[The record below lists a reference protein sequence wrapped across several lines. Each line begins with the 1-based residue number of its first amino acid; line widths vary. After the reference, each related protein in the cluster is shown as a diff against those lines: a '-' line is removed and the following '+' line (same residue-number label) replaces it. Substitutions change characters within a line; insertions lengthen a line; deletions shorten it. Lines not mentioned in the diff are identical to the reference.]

1 MNPGNVKS
9 GTYIDFNKK
18 NDKEYPNFEVD
29 NHVKMSRWKEFLQKF
44 TLKAFMIKK
53 LKNTVPWS

>member
-18 NDKEYPNFEVD
+18 NDKEYPKLEVD
-29 NHVKMSRWKEFLQKF
+29 DHVKISR
-44 TLKAFMIKK
+44 
-53 LKNTVPWS
+53 

>member
-29 NHVKMSRWKEFLQKF
+29 NHVKMSR
-44 TLKAFMIKK
+44 
-53 LKNTVPWS
+53 